1 VRLSGDTQVNNVRNH
16 ATDISDEAESDVS
29 SHTVEGDTTL
39 NGNNPQNEDSDDED
53 LANLDDAAATQRVR
67 ERYEKNAQREN
78 HAADNAIIEEIICTN
93 FMCHSH
99 LSIKVGPLIN
109 FIIGHNGSGKSAVLT
124 ALTLCLGGKAT
135 ATNRGQALKNFIKEG
150 KDAATLSVK
159 IKNQGHTAF
168 KPELYGKSIIVE
180 RHFARSGGS
189 GFKLKNE
196 MGKIISTKR
205 PELEEILD
213 AFALQL
219 DNPMNVLTQ
228 DMARQFLNSS
238 SASEKYKFFL
248 KGTHLEDLDR
258 DYKVMAET
266 LEINGQRLKDME
278 EDSVRLKQVH
288 ERAEERLRLANKQ
301 QTLHDTIQ
309 KFRRQM
315 AWAQV
320 EEQERHLATLDEQL
334 GDVEQEIQTRTERVN
349 DVAAQLAEA
358 DRKIEEFDGLIEKL
372 KEDLKPETE
381 EKDGLMTEFNSNK
394 SDLLETQ
401 IEQRKINSE
410 LKMANDKI
418 KNISDAIEKEREKLA
433 NANDGLHAQKMQ
445 DIQDA
450 KDKAKAAQERLE
462 THRAGTQELEQARD
476 RAEKHGRSIEP
487 DRYKKEEEINSCK
500 ATISEL
506 EKGSGQWMR
515 GYHASLS
522 QLLHLINQESRF
534 RERPVGPLGRHVQ
547 LLQPKWSP
555 ILEQSFGLSLN
566 GFAVTSK
573 HDQSIL
579 SELMRRATY
588 DGRIFIGNATPI
600 DTSRHEP
607 NSHLTTWL
615 RVLRIDNDLVRNQMI
630 INQGIEQTVLIEDR
644 KEAREFM
651 ISRPQNVRQIFAMH
665 DDRNG
670 GGIRFGWSSSG
681 GLSSGPIQDYRR
693 APRMQTNLEDRV
705 QIEKQRLERLG
716 RELREVQNRIREAQ
730 TQVLQAN
737 QACERHRRETRTLTL
752 ELQRAEEHVNTLQ
765 DELEADTPQTG
776 TLENLEA
783 DLKKEEGEKKSLEEQ
798 YRLGAI
804 EKERINADQRNL
816 KSKVDAVHQR
826 ISELEAKIT
835 KADARKLKFGEERY
849 GIVLKKNE
857 AYAEI
862 ADSEKRKQA
871 LDQARLSQ
879 VARIATF
886 AEGASKVSDRVS
898 IDPGET
904 TASLDAKLHKLGEQL
919 SKAQREVGGTR
930 EALQI
935 RAAEARHAWHAKE
948 RELRKLKELD
958 RMLKKAME
966 ERQRRWRVFRSAISL
981 RASASFTY
989 LLSERQFRGE
999 LLFGHKN
1006 KTLDIKVSSFHS
1018 PMYCECVYSMLT
1030 SSSKVEP
1037 DITRTSAAGRQTKT
1051 LSGGEKSFSTIC
1063 LLLSL
1068 WEAMGS
1074 PIRCLDE
1081 FDVFMDNVN
1090 RDVSMK
1096 MMIQAARRSVSRQ
1109 FILITPQSMAN
1120 VTLGG
1125 DVKIIKMSDP
1135 ERGQTTLSVS

>member
-1 VRLSGDTQVNNVRNH
+1 MHGVRNH
-16 ATDISDEAESDVS
+16 AIDISSEADSDVS
-29 SHTVEGDTTL
+29 SDYTAEQNRPINGDR
-39 NGNNPQNEDSDDED
+39 PQNEDSEDED

-67 ERYEKNAQREN
+67 ERYERNAQREN

-99 LSIKVGPLIN
+99 LRIKVGPLIN

-168 KPELYGKSIIVE
+168 KPELYGKSIVVE
-180 RHFARSGGS
+180 RHFARTGGS

-196 MGKIISTKR
+196 MGKTVSTKR
-205 PELEEILD
+205 QELEEILD

-266 LEINGQRLKDME
+266 LETNGQRLKEIE
-278 EDSVRLKQVH
+278 EDCAGLKQIH
-288 ERAEERLRLANKQ
+288 ERAEERLKIANKQ

-320 EEQERHLATLDEQL
+320 AEQERYLATLDEEL
-334 GDVEQEIQTRTERVN
+334 GGVQQDIQTRTEKANEVS
-349 DVAAQLAEA
+349 AQLEES
-358 DRKIEEFDGLIEKL
+358 DRKIEELDGSIEKL
-372 KEDLKPETE
+372 KEELKPEAE
-381 EKDGLMTEFNSNK
+381 QKEGLMTQFKNNK
-394 SDLLETQ
+394 NELLETQ
-401 IEQRKINSE
+401 TEQRKINSE
-410 LKMANDKI
+410 LKVAGNKI

-433 NANDGLHAQKMQ
+433 NANDGQHAQKMH

-450 KDKAKAAQERLE
+450 KDEAKAIQERLDK
-462 THRAGTQELEQARD
+462 HKAGIHELDQARR
-476 RAEKHGRSIEP
+476 RAEAHKESVEP
-487 DRYKKEEEINSCK
+487 EKCRKEEEVNRCK
-500 ATISEL
+500 TTISEL

-515 GYHASLS
+515 GFQQSLS
-522 QLLHLINQESRF
+522 QLLRLINQDTRF
-534 RERPVGPLGRHVQ
+534 REKPVGPLGRHVQ

-555 ILEQSFGLSLN
+555 ILEQSFGASLN

-573 HDQSIL
+573 NDQSIL
-579 SELMRRATY
+579 SELMRRVGY
-588 DGRIFIGNATPI
+588 EGRIFIGNATSI

-607 NSHLTTWL
+607 EVNLTTWL
-615 RVLRIDNDLVRNQMI
+615 RVLRIDSDLVRNQMI

-651 ISRPQNVRQIFAMH
+651 ISRPQNVKQIFAMH
-665 DDRNG
+665 DDRSG

-693 APRMQTNLEDRV
+693 PPRMQTNLEDHVRM
-705 QIEKQRLERLG
+705 ERQRLERLS
-716 RELREVQNRIREAQ
+716 RELREVENRNREAQ

-737 QACERHRRETRTLTL
+737 QACEHHRRETKKLIL
-752 ELQRAEEHVNTLQ
+752 EVQRAEERVNTLQ

-776 TLENLEA
+776 TLENLET
-783 DLKKEEGEKKSLEEQ
+783 DLKKEEDEKKSLTQQ
-798 YRLGAI
+798 YQLGLT
-804 EKERINADQRNL
+804 EKERLNAEQRNL
-816 KSKVDAVHQR
+816 KSQVDAVDER
-826 ISELEAKIT
+826 ISELDAKIM
-835 KADARKLKFGEERY
+835 KIDERKQKLTDERY
-849 GIVLKKNE
+849 SIVLKKNE
-857 AYAEI
+857 AYSKI
-862 ADSEKRKQA
+862 ADSEQRKQA
-871 LDQARLSQ
+871 LEQARDNQ
-879 VARIATF
+879 ATTVAVF
-886 AEGASKVSDRVS
+886 VEGASKVSDRVA

-904 TASLDAKLHKLGEQL
+904 ATSLDAKLHKLGEQL
-919 SKAQREVGGTR
+919 SKAQREVGGSK
-930 EALQI
+930 EELQI
-935 RAAEARHAWHAKE
+935 RAAEARHKWNAKE
-948 RELRKLKELD
+948 RDLRESRDVD

-1006 KTLDIKVSSFHS
+1006 KTLDIKVSS
-1018 PMYCECVYSMLT
+1018 T
-1030 SSSKVEP
+1030 
-1037 DITRTSAAGRQTKT
+1037 
-1051 LSGGEKSFSTIC
+1051 
-1063 LLLSL
+1063 
-1068 WEAMGS
+1068 
-1074 PIRCLDE
+1074 
-1081 FDVFMDNVN
+1081 
-1090 RDVSMK
+1090 
-1096 MMIQAARRSVSRQ
+1096 
-1109 FILITPQSMAN
+1109 
-1120 VTLGG
+1120 
-1125 DVKIIKMSDP
+1125 
-1135 ERGQTTLSVS
+1135 